1 MSHSAAYP
9 CRHQLANSS
18 AARETLVLSAIVTRA
33 GLGLEKNRVL
43 VCVCWG
49 VVVWQAST
57 RPPSRPGCSRGQAGR
72 QVCVLLGTR
81 PARCLPDFARF
92 QKSAGAT
99 RQEGRCEWVAAQRG
113 RCRPISY
120 LGGNM
125 ASLGDSV
132 LFKQE
137 NFREPYR
144 SDPAFSAGHSC
155 P

>member
-1 MSHSAAYP
+1 MVGEQAPPLPS
-9 CRHQLANSS
+9 
-18 AARETLVLSAIVTRA
+18 LVLT
-33 GLGLEKNRVL
+33 
-43 VCVCWG
+43 W
-49 VVVWQAST
+49 
-57 RPPSRPGCSRGQAGR
+57 AGR
-72 QVCVLLGTR
+72 GVRCVSCQTLALR
-81 PARCLPDFARF
+81 DAYRIFARF

-144 SDPAFSAGHSC
+144 SDSAFSARHSC

>member
-9 CRHQLANSS
+9 CRHQHANSS
-18 AARETLVLSAIVTRA
+18 AARETLVLSAIATRA
-33 GLGLEKNRVL
+33 GLGLEKIVCWC
-43 VCVCWG
+43 VCVGG
-49 VVVWQAST
+49 VVVWQAGAL
-57 RPPSRPGCSRGQAGR
+57 PPSRPGCSRGWAGR

-81 PARCLPDFARF
+81 PTRCLPDFARF